1 MAIARTLP
9 TMTSILNLLYPFNQT
24 NADLMTKYLRAQG
37 VFFPMM
43 LKHLTV
49 QKGVF
54 IQ

>member
-37 VFFPMM
+37 VFFPM